1 MKDQLSSETE
11 FMKVGLKKFVKS
23 HQANCSNESISSEF
37 LSFGTTVR
45 SKQAV
50 EGKRLHSVSQ
60 YSQYFSS
67 NESARVPCTTAKA
80 LLFLTYFI
88 VYLDKY
94 IQKGKEYSN
103 SEQMSCCIYNM
114 LSISMHIII
123 KLLNLSSI
131 IPKSP

>member
-1 MKDQLSSETE
+1 M
-11 FMKVGLKKFVKS
+11 
-23 HQANCSNESISSEF
+23 
-37 LSFGTTVR
+37 R
-45 SKQAV
+45 SKQV
-50 EGKRLHSVSQ
+50 GKRLHSVSQ

-94 IQKGKEYSN
+94 IQQGKEYSN

-114 LSISMHIII
+114 LSRVANIVAVHDD
-123 KLLNLSSI
+123 LLTQ
-131 IPKSP
+131 

>member
-1 MKDQLSSETE
+1 MKGEQSSETE
-11 FMKVGLKKFVKS
+11 IMKVGLKIFVES
-23 HQANCSNESISSEF
+23 HQANCNESISGEF

-45 SKQAV
+45 SKQV
-50 EGKRLHSVSQ
+50 GKRLHSVSQ

-114 LSISMHIII
+114 LSACT
-123 KLLNLSSI
+123 LL
-131 IPKSP
+131 